1 VPPDPSQEGRFM
13 NEIADIKY
21 PLPKPI
27 INLPIR
33 DQFRSFSILVGVFVF
48 LVILIRSIVVG
59 ITYDEADSYM
69 RYVRYVKGFDG
80 FLIIDIAN
88 NHPLNT
94 FLIYLTTSITQVQFN
109 EFIIR
114 LPNVSAFFIYLLL
127 AYKISATQKYR
138 YFTFS
143 ALALNP
149 LLNEFFGLARG
160 YGLAATLTLA
170 ALMVYISNRDN
181 PKNIII
187 ATYLF
192 TLSSASIASGL
203 VLLAGFSIFVA
214 FYDLGIKNLPQFIRK
229 NIIHIII
236 LLSINTYLAYAFIKA
251 ASNDPNLVGDYT
263 GNLFHAVPFSFA
275 GMFLTIEPFQ
285 MALAVIGSLFFIIS
299 IVTHIKNLRV
309 IPFSMLL
316 ALYIVIAYG
325 IAASMA
331 KPLPSGRVLLPI
343 YPLLALSSIELITQ
357 ICEINKKYLSPKL
370 VPTFLGI
377 VSFMLVLNFAKSINF
392 TYVSGWSENYRI
404 PHLVYKAMVEHTAM
418 PNVGNPAEE
427 FYINQIELHI
437 KQAKQYLRD
446 HTP

>member
-1 VPPDPSQEGRFM
+1 M
-13 NEIADIKY
+13 KTIADRKY
-21 PLPKPI
+21 SVYKTI
-27 INLPIR
+27 INSSIE
-33 DQFRSFSILVGVFVF
+33 DQFRNFSILVGVFVF

-59 ITYDEADSYM
+59 ITYDEADSYI
-69 RYVRYVKGFDG
+69 RYVRYVKGFGG

-94 FLIYLTTSITQVQFN
+94 LLIYLTTSITQIQFN

-143 ALALNP
+143 ALVLNP

-160 YGLAATLTLA
+160 YGLAATFTLA
-170 ALMVYISNRDN
+170 ALMVYIANRDN

-187 ATYLF
+187 AAYLF

-203 VLLAGFSIFVA
+203 VLLAGFAIFVA
-214 FYDLGIKNLPQFIRK
+214 FFDLGINNLPQFIRK
-229 NIIHIII
+229 NIVHIILM
-236 LLSINTYLAYAFIKA
+236 LLINTYLAYAFIMA

-275 GMFLTIEPFQ
+275 GMFITIEPFQ
-285 MALAVIGSLFFIIS
+285 MALAVIGSLFFVIS
-299 IVTHIKNLRV
+299 ILTHIKKLRI

-316 ALYIVIAYG
+316 TLYIVIAYS
-325 IAASMA
+325 IATIMA
-331 KPLPSGRVLLPI
+331 KPLPSGRVLLPV
-343 YPLLALSSIELITQ
+343 YPLLALSGVELVIR
-357 ICEINKKYLSPKL
+357 ICEANKKYLSPKL

-377 VSFMLVLNFAKSINF
+377 VSFMLVLNFAKGINF

-404 PHLVYKAMVEHTAM
+404 PLLVYKAMVEHTAM